1 MVIMDFESTP
11 MQAFT
16 HGFVK
21 GLTAPV
27 MLLGQHKAPPVNIPA
42 MIQSSQT
49 TIEHELIGD
58 WANISADLHLAVGT
72 YESTK

>member
-1 MVIMDFESTP
+1 MNFESTP

-27 MLLGQHKAPPVNIPA
+27 MLFGQHRAAPVKIPA
-42 MIQSSQT
+42 MIQPSQT
-49 TIEHELIGD
+49 TIEDDLTGD
-58 WANISADLHLAVGT
+58 WANISADFHLAIGA
-72 YESTK
+72 YEPTK